1 MSSDNYCN
9 NCGKDGHSY
18 SQCKM
23 PITSV
28 GIIAYRINNSQKEYL
43 MIRRKDTLG
52 FIDFMRGK
60 YSVNNKDYIMNMLKQ
75 MTQDEKTKLDSLS
88 FDELWLSVWGN
99 NRLSNQYKQEETV
112 SRNKFQ
118 VIKDGIYNKKGF
130 YNLNTLIEESKQ
142 YTQWEEPE
150 WGFPKG
156 RRNFQEK
163 DYDCALRE
171 FKEETGVP
179 VESLHSIQNIFPF
192 EENFTGSNYK
202 SYKHKYY
209 ITYMDYEKTLLSYKY
224 DKMEVSKIEW
234 KSLKQCIECM
244 RPYNLE
250 KQHMLTNL
258 DNMLTYH
265 KPVLFY

>member
-1 MSSDNYCN
+1 M
-9 NCGKDGHSY
+9 
-18 SQCKM
+18 
-23 PITSV
+23 
-28 GIIAYRINNSQKEYL
+28 A
-43 MIRRKDTLG
+43 
-52 FIDFMRGK
+52 
-60 YSVNNKDYIMNMLKQ
+60 
-75 MTQDEKTKLDSLS
+75 
-88 FDELWLSVWGN
+88 VWGN
-99 NRLSNQYKQEETV
+99 NRLSNQYKQEETI

-118 VIKDGIYNKKGF
+118 IIKDGIYNKHGF
-130 YNLNTLIEESKQ
+130 YNLNNLIEESTQ
-142 YTQWEEPE
+142 YIQWEEPE

-179 VESLHSIQNIFPF
+179 IEYLCSLQNIFPF

-224 DKMEVSKIEW
+224 DKLEVSKIEW
-234 KSLKQCIECM
+234 KPLKQCIKCM

>member
-1 MSSDNYCN
+1 
-9 NCGKDGHSY
+9 
-18 SQCKM
+18 M

-28 GIIAYRINNSQKEYL
+28 GIIAYRVNNNKKEYL

-75 MTQDEKTKLDSLS
+75 MTEHEKITLNTQS
-88 FDELWLSVWGN
+88 FDELWFSVWGN
-99 NRLSNQYKQEETV
+99 NRLSNQYKQEEAV

-118 VIKDGIYNKKGF
+118 IIKDGIYNKQTF
-130 YNLNTLIEESKQ
+130 YNLASLIDESKQ
-142 YTQWEEPE
+142 YAQWEEPE

-163 DYDCALRE
+163 DFECALRE
-171 FKEETGVP
+171 FREETGI
-179 VESLHSIQNIFPF
+179 STDYLHSIQNIFPF
-192 EENFTGSNYK
+192 EETFTGSNYK

-209 ITYMDYEKTLLSYKY
+209 ITHMTYNDTLRPCKY
-224 DKMEVSKIEW
+224 DKIEVSKIEW
-234 KSLKQCIECM
+234 KTLEQCIQCM

>member
-1 MSSDNYCN
+1 MSADNYCN
-9 NCGKDGHSY
+9 NCGKEGHSY

-28 GIIAYRINNSQKEYL
+28 GIIAYRVNNNKKEYL

-75 MTQDEKTKLDSLS
+75 MTEHEKITLNTQS
-88 FDELWLSVWGN
+88 FDELWFSVWGN
-99 NRLSNQYKQEETV
+99 NRLSNQYKQEEAV

-118 VIKDGIYNKKGF
+118 IIKDGIYNKQTF
-130 YNLNTLIEESKQ
+130 YNLASLIDESKQ
-142 YTQWEEPE
+142 YAQWEEPE

-163 DYDCALRE
+163 DFECALRE
-171 FKEETGVP
+171 FREETGI
-179 VESLHSIQNIFPF
+179 STDYLHSIQNIFPF
-192 EENFTGSNYK
+192 EETFTGSNYK

-209 ITYMDYEKTLLSYKY
+209 ITHMTYNDTLRPCKY
-224 DKMEVSKIEW
+224 DKIEVSKIEW
-234 KSLKQCIECM
+234 KTLEQCIQCM

>member
-1 MSSDNYCN
+1 
-9 NCGKDGHSY
+9 
-18 SQCKM
+18 
-23 PITSV
+23 
-28 GIIAYRINNSQKEYL
+28 

-75 MTQDEKTKLDSLS
+75 MTEHEKIILNTQS
-88 FDELWLSVWGN
+88 FDELWFSVWGN

-118 VIKDGIYNKKGF
+118 IIKDGIYNKQTF
-130 YNLNTLIEESKQ
+130 YNLASLIDESKQ
-142 YTQWEEPE
+142 YAQWEEPE

-163 DYDCALRE
+163 DFECALRE
-171 FKEETGVP
+171 FREETGI
-179 VESLHSIQNIFPF
+179 STDYLHSIQNIFPF

-209 ITYMDYEKTLLSYKY
+209 ITHMTYNDTLRPCKY
-224 DKMEVSKIEW
+224 DKIEVSKIEW
-234 KSLKQCIECM
+234 KTLEQCIQCM

>member
-1 MSSDNYCN
+1 
-9 NCGKDGHSY
+9 
-18 SQCKM
+18 M

-28 GIIAYRINNSQKEYL
+28 GIIAYRVSNNKKEYL

-75 MTQDEKTKLDSLS
+75 MTEHEKIILNTQS
-88 FDELWLSVWGN
+88 FDELWFSVWGN

-118 VIKDGIYNKKGF
+118 IIKDGIYNKQTF
-130 YNLNTLIEESKQ
+130 YNLASLIDESKQ
-142 YTQWEEPE
+142 YAQWEEPE

-163 DYDCALRE
+163 DFECALRE
-171 FKEETGVP
+171 FREETGI
-179 VESLHSIQNIFPF
+179 STDYLHSIQNIFPF

-209 ITYMDYEKTLLSYKY
+209 ITHMTYNDTLRPCKY
-224 DKMEVSKIEW
+224 DKIEVSKIEW
-234 KSLKQCIECM
+234 KTLEQCIQCM

>member
-1 MSSDNYCN
+1 
-9 NCGKDGHSY
+9 
-18 SQCKM
+18 M

-28 GIIAYRINNSQKEYL
+28 GIIAYRVNNNKKEYL

-75 MTQDEKTKLDSLS
+75 MTEHEKITLNTQS
-88 FDELWLSVWGN
+88 FDELWFSVWGN

-118 VIKDGIYNKKGF
+118 IIKDGIYNKQTF
-130 YNLNTLIEESKQ
+130 YNLASLIDESKQ
-142 YTQWEEPE
+142 YAQWEEPE

-163 DYDCALRE
+163 DFECALRE
-171 FKEETGVP
+171 FREETGI
-179 VESLHSIQNIFPF
+179 STDYLHSIQNIFPF

-209 ITYMDYEKTLLSYKY
+209 ITHMTYNDTLRPCKY
-224 DKMEVSKIEW
+224 DKIEVSKIEW
-234 KSLKQCIECM
+234 KTLEQCIQCM